1 MARTRTSSSRPPS
14 LCSDQS
20 AAVRLVG
27 KPVQG
32 CGPQA
37 LISRY
42 PKSQVPRK
50 GPWKPTGQCGRKRPR
65 CKKEGHC
72 LRERTPAVPN
82 LQSRR
87 MQYQSVHEVASVWG
101 VGEEVNLMV
110 RAFASESASHE
121 ITRSFT
127 QVASAPG
134 PIGHLTSGR
143 HPDRLRGSPSRS
155 FYGEAKCKSAEEG
168 GRGPEGSW
176 GDCLASHQ
184 SPRSGG
190 WSPDWSLRQS
200 HLWWPWAHPPFPYSP
215 TLEPHY
221 PAGALSE

>member
-1 MARTRTSSSRPPS
+1 MPRSAWSGNRARVRATSADLQISEIPGAKEGNVETHR
-14 LCSDQS
+14 
-20 AAVRLVG
+20 AVWAPR
-27 KPVQG
+27 
-32 CGPQA
+32 GP
-37 LISRY
+37 
-42 PKSQVPRK
+42 
-50 GPWKPTGQCGRKRPR
+50 G

-134 PIGHLTSGR
+134 LTGHLTSGR

-155 FYGEAKCKSAEEG
+155 FTEKRSARAPRRVAAGQRGAGE
-168 GRGPEGSW
+168 
-176 GDCLASHQ
+176 
-184 SPRSGG
+184 
-190 WSPDWSLRQS
+190 
-200 HLWWPWAHPPFPYSP
+200 
-215 TLEPHY
+215 TV
-221 PAGALSE
+221 